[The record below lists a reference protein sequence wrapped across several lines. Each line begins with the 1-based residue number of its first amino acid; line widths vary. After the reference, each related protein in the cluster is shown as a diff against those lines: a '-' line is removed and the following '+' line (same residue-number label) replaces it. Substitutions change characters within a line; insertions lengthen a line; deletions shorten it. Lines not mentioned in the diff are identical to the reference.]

1 MKNLSYSQSDHIL
14 FYIPGY
20 LDNSIKAL
28 NEHAA
33 IFAKVVGCKVEDVST
48 LLITKSSRYQNM
60 QVFYITA
67 FKSVPEAYIL
77 NGDWSMWKWIEN

>member
-1 MKNLSYSQSDHIL
+1 MKNLFYSQSDHVL

-20 LDNSIKAL
+20 LDNSMKAL
-28 NEHAA
+28 NQHATT
-33 IFAKVVGCKVEDVST
+33 FAKVAECKVEDVST

-67 FKSVPEAYIL
+67 FKPVPNAFIL
-77 NGDWSMWKWIEN
+77 DEDWSMWKWIEN